1 MGAEASPIVAQRV
14 CHFFGDG
21 VERRQI
27 LHDVD
32 LEVEPGEILILTGP
46 SGSGKTTLLTLVGA
60 LRSAQQGSLRVL
72 GRELR
77 GAPRRALLEVRRGIG
92 YIFQAHN
99 LLAALS
105 AEENV
110 EMSLALL
117 GLDAAERR
125 LRARA
130 ALEAVGLD
138 AHRHQHPNELSGGQR
153 QRVAIARALA
163 PGPRILLADEPTA
176 SLDKQSGRDVVDLIR
191 DLARQRGAAVVLVTH
206 DNRILDVADRIVHL
220 EDGRLAS
227 FTEACTTATQ
237 QMLGAL
243 ATTTRR
249 GDLGERL
256 AELEPARFGALLEE
270 VTAEYQQ
277 FLRVLELSNSAA
289 FESQLDEVLEA
300 FTLKLGSLLDAER
313 ATLFLVDAER
323 GELWSKVVQDEREI
337 RVPLGAGIAGRV
349 AATGQAMNV
358 PDAYAEPLFN
368 RAVDDAT
375 GYRTRSL
382 LCMPIADAAGRVFA
396 VMQLL
401 NKRDGGAFSADDERL
416 FRDFIARVGV
426 VLEAWSAMQARGV
439 SALGLES

>member
-1 MGAEASPIVAQRV
+1 
-14 CHFFGDG
+14 
-21 VERRQI
+21 
-27 LHDVD
+27 
-32 LEVEPGEILILTGP
+32 
-46 SGSGKTTLLTLVGA
+46 
-60 LRSAQQGSLRVL
+60 
-72 GRELR
+72 
-77 GAPRRALLEVRRGIG
+77 
-92 YIFQAHN
+92 
-99 LLAALS
+99 
-105 AEENV
+105 
-110 EMSLALL
+110 
-117 GLDAAERR
+117 
-125 LRARA
+125 
-130 ALEAVGLD
+130 
-138 AHRHQHPNELSGGQR
+138 
-153 QRVAIARALA
+153 VAIARALA